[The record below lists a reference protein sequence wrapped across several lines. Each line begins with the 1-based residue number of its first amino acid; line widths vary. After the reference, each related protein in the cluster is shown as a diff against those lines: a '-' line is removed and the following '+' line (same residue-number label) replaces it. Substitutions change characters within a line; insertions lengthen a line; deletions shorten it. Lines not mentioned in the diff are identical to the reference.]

1 MFNKY
6 RRWIWLAAALIV
18 AYQGVKYFGRW
29 GAEQLECNV
38 AELPAETLPGAG
50 PLRIAFISDVHNNR
64 GMLDEAIG
72 MIEAAKPDLII
83 FGGDFIA
90 VDERIMRT
98 RKHMDLLRRL
108 KEIAPTYGILGNMDY
123 ERLEQV
129 TRIFA
134 TAGVPLLRNQAVDW
148 TAPSGKTIRIIGLG
162 EWNEGDEAPDACMKP
177 TGQEELPVLLLSHD
191 PESRHL
197 LDAYD
202 WDLMLSGHVH
212 GGQIGIPFTRHFI
225 SFRSDMVSGCYPY
238 GENRHVFVT
247 RGVGATWGMRYFC
260 PPEVSIID
268 IKP

>member
-1 MFNKY
+1 M
-6 RRWIWLAAALIV
+6 
-18 AYQGVKYFGRW
+18 
-29 GAEQLECNV
+29 ECNV

-108 KEIAPTYGILGNMDY
+108 KEIAPTYAILGNMDY

-134 TAGVPLLRNQAVDW
+134 TAGCPCCATRRW
-148 TAPSGKTIRIIGLG
+148 TGPHRAARPSASSA
-162 EWNEGDEAPDACMKP
+162 W
-177 TGQEELPVLLLSHD
+177 
-191 PESRHL
+191 ES
-197 LDAYD
+197 
-202 WDLMLSGHVH
+202 G
-212 GGQIGIPFTRHFI
+212 TRA
-225 SFRSDMVSGCYPY
+225 
-238 GENRHVFVT
+238 T
-247 RGVGATWGMRYFC
+247 R
-260 PPEVSIID
+260 PPM
-268 IKP
+268 PA